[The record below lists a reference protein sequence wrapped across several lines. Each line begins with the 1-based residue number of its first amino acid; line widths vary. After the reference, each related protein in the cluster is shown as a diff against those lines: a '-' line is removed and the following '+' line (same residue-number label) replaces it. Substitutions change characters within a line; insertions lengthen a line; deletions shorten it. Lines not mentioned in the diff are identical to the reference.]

1 MTSLSKALK
10 AKYGAGL
17 QPVESLVESIVEQPA
32 RQVSARFRIIE
43 MNSYLQRHSKPEDL
57 FTDVLSALDDKRI
70 VHLDFSEMDALPT
83 MDYFQDSIGKLIS
96 DNHIRLEALRGKLKF
111 KFSERCS
118 DKLQRIIKMLHE
130 AEKIRLP
137 KQRTKEIGCYL
148 KSTTRGSGKVI
159 LSEG

>member
-10 AKYGAGL
+10 AKYGAGFK
-17 QPVESLVESIVEQPA
+17 QPGPIVEDNIEHKPILKQPSV
-32 RQVSARFRIIE
+32 RLFK
-43 MNSYLQRHSKPEDL
+43 MDSYLQRHSKPEDL

-70 VHLDFSEMDALPT
+70 VHLDFSDMDALPT

-118 DKLQRIIKMLHE
+118 DKLQRIIKMLHKS
-130 AEKIRLP
+130 EKLRIP
-137 KQRTKEIGCYL
+137 KQRTKEIGLHL
-148 KSTTRGSGKVI
+148 KSTTRGTGKVI